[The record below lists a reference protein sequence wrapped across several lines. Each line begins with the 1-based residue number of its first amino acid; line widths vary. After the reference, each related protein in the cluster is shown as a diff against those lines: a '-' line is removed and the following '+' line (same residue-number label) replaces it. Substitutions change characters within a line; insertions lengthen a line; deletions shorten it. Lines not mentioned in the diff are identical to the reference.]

1 MHDAPR
7 PRRLHI
13 TGAPRSGTT
22 LLHVMIL
29 TCFDIDGPVEA
40 EQRLRRPVPRDRRL
54 ICTKCPG
61 EVEAAV
67 AILKLDPRLDVV
79 YLARDPREVITSE
92 HAAYPGRYFTNL
104 RVWRRAA
111 RAAARARNHP
121 RFHVV
126 DYRRLVT
133 EPDVVQ
139 AELMTVMPWLR
150 PVRRFSD
157 YHLAVDRPNAE
168 WGPAMRQIRP
178 VCPSSL
184 GAWRRHLSRLQGQL
198 HRHGDLGDELIALGY
213 EPDRAWMRLL
223 DGVEPDLTPS
233 VNTETP
239 SLRRRLKE
247 RLPRLRDMALYMM
260 RNRGAAAR
268 SLTWR

>member
-40 EQRLRRPVPRDRRL
+40 EQRLRKPVPRDRRL

-67 AILKLDPRLDVV
+67 AILKLDPRLDVI

-111 RAAARARNHP
+111 RAAARARAQP
-121 RFHVV
+121 RFHIV

-139 AELMTVMPWLR
+139 VELMTAMPWLR
-150 PVRRFSD
+150 PLRPFSQ

-168 WGPAMRQIRP
+168 WTPAMRSIRP

-184 GAWRRHLSRLQGQL
+184 GGLRRHLPRLQGQL
-198 HRHGDLGDELIALGY
+198 TLHGDLADELIALGY
-213 EPDRAWMRLL
+213 ERDRAWMRLL

-247 RLPRLRDMALYMM
+247 RLPRLRDMALYTL
-260 RNRGAAAR
+260 RNRALIVTVR
-268 SLTWR
+268 S

>member
-1 MHDAPR
+1 MPDAPR

-29 TCFDIDGPVEA
+29 TSFDVDGPVEA

-54 ICTKCPG
+54 VCTKCPG
-61 EVEAAV
+61 EVEAAA
-67 AILKLDPRLDVV
+67 AIVKLDPRLDVI
-79 YLARDPREVITSE
+79 YLARDPREVITSQ

-111 RAAARARNHP
+111 RAAARAKGHP

-126 DYRRLVT
+126 DYHRLVNH
-133 EPDVVQ
+133 PDRVQ
-139 AELMTVMPWLR
+139 AELMTAMPWLK
-150 PVRRFSD
+150 PVCLFSK
-157 YHLAVDRPNAE
+157 YHLAVRNPNAE
-168 WGPAMRQIRP
+168 WLPAMRQIRP

-184 GAWRRHLSRLQGQL
+184 GAWRRHLPRLQGQL
-198 HRHGDLGDELIALGY
+198 RLHGDIGAELIAHGY
-213 EPDRAWMRLL
+213 EPDRDWMRLL
-223 DGVEPDLTPS
+223 KGVEPDLTPS
-233 VNTETP
+233 VNTEIL

-247 RLPRLRDMALYMM
+247 RLPRLRDMAIYMI
-260 RNRGAAAR
+260 RNRTPAAQ
-268 SLTWR
+268 SLT

>member
-1 MHDAPR
+1 MHDAHR

-22 LLHVMIL
+22 LLHVMVL

-54 ICTKCPG
+54 VCTKCPG

-67 AILKLDPRLDVV
+67 AILRLDPRLDVV

-111 RAAARARNHP
+111 RAAARAQDHP
-121 RFHVV
+121 RFHIV

-133 EPDVVQ
+133 QPDVVQ
-139 AELMTVMPWLR
+139 AELMTAMPWLR
-150 PVRRFSD
+150 PTRRFSD
-157 YHLAVDRPNAE
+157 YHLAVERPNAE
-168 WGPAMRQIRP
+168 WAPAMRQIRP

-184 GAWRRHLSRLQGQL
+184 GAWHRHLPRLQGQIR
-198 HRHGDLGDELIALGY
+198 RHGDLCRDLIALGY
-213 EPDRAWMRLL
+213 EPDRTWMRLL
-223 DGVEPDLTPS
+223 DGVEPDLTLS
-233 VNTETP
+233 VNAETQ

-247 RLPRLRDMALYMM
+247 RLPRLRDMILYLI
-260 RNRGAAAR
+260 RNRTPVAW
-268 SLTWR
+268 SLT

>member
-22 LLHVMIL
+22 LLHVMVL
-29 TCFDIDGPVEA
+29 TCFDIDGPIEA

-54 ICTKCPG
+54 VCTKCPG

-67 AILKLDPRLDVV
+67 AIMKLDSRLDVIYV
-79 YLARDPREVITSE
+79 ARDPRDVITSE

-111 RAAARARNHP
+111 HAADRARRHP

-126 DYRRLVT
+126 DYHRLVT
-133 EPDVVQ
+133 QPDVVQ
-139 AELMTVMPWLR
+139 AELMTAMPWLR
-150 PVRRFSD
+150 PVRPFSQ
-157 YHLAVDRPNAE
+157 YHLAVRRPNPE
-168 WGPAMRQIRP
+168 WRPAMREIRP

-184 GAWRRHLSRLQGQL
+184 GAWRRHLPRVQGQMR
-198 HRHGDLGDELIALGY
+198 RHGDLGADLVALGY
-213 EPDRAWMRLL
+213 EPDRAWIKLL
-223 DGVEPDLTPS
+223 NGVEPDLTPS
-233 VNTETP
+233 VNAETL
-239 SLRRRLKE
+239 SLRRRLKA
-247 RLPRLRDMALYMM
+247 RLPRLRDIILYMI
-260 RNRGAAAR
+260 RNRSTAAAR
-268 SLTWR
+268 A